1 MNPHP
6 QLETSRIKYRFTS
19 SLCPSKI
26 KVFWAIEKQSAP
38 LSAFP
43 RATEETKSKYVHWS
57 RDCKLWPQLR
67 YMRPEYSTQHP
78 TQYLYTKP
86 LMCMRHSSLWAIT
99 TRHLTVVQPAQTLWL
114 VHSLQEVHEEADQ
127 RCTGREPDIERNLC
141 LGRYANCS
149 QKQ

>member
-57 RDCKLWPQLR
+57 RGCKLWPQLR

-78 TQYLYTKP
+78 TRYLYTKP
-86 LMCMRHSSLWAIT
+86 LMCITIFKQLPTGHNCKAAYSNATSSYIVLSSLTPRSAWRRWSKT
-99 TRHLTVVQPAQTLWL
+99 HWKRTRHRKKSVF
-114 VHSLQEVHEEADQ
+114 
-127 RCTGREPDIERNLC
+127 REICKL
-141 LGRYANCS
+141 
-149 QKQ
+149 